1 MEYKLSVLNKGMFD
15 AEEIERLRQVYNKEH
30 KREEPIPKGSPEE
43 VWAALTRRMQENC
56 STGSA
61 ECILASLMNR
71 PKAPKEWAL
80 DRSEWLS
87 SEDIDA
93 VEKNYVQLFPDYE
106 YLGALPI
113 DFDLKS
119 DTGKCLISTLCSLNI
134 KDLAAKGKHRIGVV
148 MNTDPHDGPGQHW
161 VAVFCD
167 IRPELEFPRMTYFD
181 SYAYTPEPEIQKLMA
196 RWKEQWT
203 DGSMQLTYN
212 KLRHQYRDS
221 ECGMY
226 CVYFHYACLLEIPM
240 EDRIPDDVMN
250 GFRDMLFQMP
260 KIESGDKK

>member
-1 MEYKLSVLNKGMFD
+1 MFD
-15 AEEIERLRQVYNKEH
+15 AEEVERLRQVYNKEH
-30 KREEPIPKGSPEE
+30 KHEQPIPEGTPDE
-43 VWAALTRRMQENC
+43 VWTALTRRMKENC
-56 STGSA
+56 TTGNA
-61 ECILASLMNR
+61 ECILASLMRR

-87 SEDIDA
+87 SDDIDA
-93 VEKNYVQLFPDYE
+93 VEHNYVRVFADYE
-106 YLGALPI
+106 YLGAVPI

-119 DTGKCLISTLCSLNI
+119 DTGKCLVSTLCSLNL
-134 KDLAAKGKHRIGVV
+134 KDLHAKGKHRIGIV

-181 SYAYTPEPEIQKLMA
+181 SYAYTPEPEIRKLMS
-196 RWKEQWT
+196 RWKEQC
-203 DGSMQLTYN
+203 DSLRLHPKDMQLTYN
-212 KLRHQYRDS
+212 KTRHQYRDS

-226 CVYFHYACLLEIPM
+226 CIYFHYACLMEIPM

-250 GFRDMLFQMP
+250 GFRNMWFDMP
-260 KIESGDKK
+260 KIDSEDKE

>member
-1 MEYKLSVLNKGMFD
+1 MFD
-15 AEEIERLRQVYNKEH
+15 AEEVERLRKVYNKEH
-30 KREEPIPKGSPEE
+30 KREEPIPAGSPEE
-43 VWAALTRRMQENC
+43 VWKALTRRMQENC
-56 STGSA
+56 STGAA
-61 ECILASLMNR
+61 ECILASLLQR

-87 SEDIDA
+87 SDDIDA
-93 VEKNYVQLFPDYE
+93 VERNYAELFPDYE

-113 DFDLKS
+113 DFDLAS
-119 DTGKCLISTLCSLNI
+119 DTGKCLVSTLCSLKL
-134 KDLAAKGKHRIGVV
+134 KDLHAKGKHRIGIVI
-148 MNTDPHDGPGQHW
+148 NTDPHDGPGQHW

-196 RWKEQWT
+196 RWKEQW
-203 DGSMQLTYN
+203 DGHAAPMQLTYN

-226 CVYFHYACLLEIPM
+226 CLYFHYACLMEIPM
-240 EDRIPDDVMN
+240 DDRIPDDVMN
-250 GFRDMLFQMP
+250 GFRNMLFQMP
-260 KIESGDKK
+260 TIVSESKR